1 MKRINMNEDTLTTS
15 LGTPSS
21 IQFDT
26 VADGTD
32 IILAYEVPD
41 KEISEDENHTH
52 TIWTKWDR
60 IEDNISTTKDDWNPW
75 SY

>member
-1 MKRINMNEDTLTTS
+1 MRQKMNEDTLITS

-32 IILAYEVPD
+32 IILTYEVPD
-41 KEISEDENHTH
+41 EEISEDENHTH

-60 IEDNISTTKDDWNPW
+60 IEDNISTTKGDW

>member
-32 IILAYEVPD
+32 IILTYEVPD
-41 KEISEDENHTH
+41 EEISEDENHTH
-52 TIWTKWDR
+52 TVWTKWDR
-60 IEDNISTTKDDWNPW
+60 IEDNISTTKDDRNPW

>member
-1 MKRINMNEDTLTTS
+1 MNENTLTTS

-32 IILAYEVPD
+32 VILTFEVPD
-41 KEISEDENHTH
+41 EEDSEDENHTH
-52 TIWTKWDR
+52 TVWTKWDR

>member
-1 MKRINMNEDTLTTS
+1 MNENSLTTS
-15 LGTPSS
+15 LGTPDT

-26 VADGTD
+26 VADRTD
-32 IILAYEVPD
+32 IILTYEVLD
-41 KEISEDENHTH
+41 KETSEGENHTH

-60 IEDNISTTKDDWNPW
+60 IEDNISTTKDDRNPW

>member
-1 MKRINMNEDTLTTS
+1 MNENSLTTS
-15 LGTPSS
+15 LGTPDT

-26 VADGTD
+26 MADGTD
-32 IILAYEVPD
+32 IILTYEVPD
-41 KEISEDENHTH
+41 KEASEDENHTH

-60 IEDNISTTKDDWNPW
+60 IEDNISTTKGDW

>member
-1 MKRINMNEDTLTTS
+1 MNEDTLTTS

-26 VADGTD
+26 MADGTD
-32 IILAYEVPD
+32 IILTYEVPD
-41 KEISEDENHTH
+41 KETSEDENHTH

-60 IEDNISTTKDDWNPW
+60 IEDNISTTKGDR

>member
-1 MKRINMNEDTLTTS
+1 MNENSLTTS
-15 LGTPSS
+15 LGTPDT

-26 VADGTD
+26 VADRTD
-32 IILAYEVPD
+32 IILTYEVPG
-41 KEISEDENHTH
+41 KETSEDENYTS

>member
-1 MKRINMNEDTLTTS
+1 MRQKMNEDTLITS

-32 IILAYEVPD
+32 IILTYEVPD
-41 KEISEDENHTH
+41 EEISEDENHTH
-52 TIWTKWDR
+52 TVWTKWDR
-60 IEDNISTTKDDWNPW
+60 IEDNISTTKDDRNPW

>member
-1 MKRINMNEDTLTTS
+1 MRQKMNEDTLITS

-32 IILAYEVPD
+32 IILTFEVSD
-41 KEISEDENHTH
+41 KETSEDENHTH

-60 IEDNISTTKDDWNPW
+60 IEDNISTTKDDRNPW
-75 SY
+75 GY

>member
-1 MKRINMNEDTLTTS
+1 MNEGTLTTS

-32 IILAYEVPD
+32 IILTFEVSD
-41 KEISEDENHTH
+41 KETSEDENHTH

-60 IEDNISTTKDDWNPW
+60 IEDNISTTKGDW

>member
-1 MKRINMNEDTLTTS
+1 MNEDTLITS

-32 IILAYEVPD
+32 IILSFEVPD
-41 KEISEDENHTH
+41 EEASEDENHTH
-52 TIWTKWDR
+52 TVWTKWDR

>member
-1 MKRINMNEDTLTTS
+1 MNENTLTTS
-15 LGTPSS
+15 LGTPDS

-32 IILAYEVPD
+32 IILTYEVLD
-41 KEISEDENHTH
+41 EETSEDENHTS
-52 TIWTKWDR
+52 TIWTRWDR
-60 IEDNISTTKDDWNPW
+60 IEDNISTTKDDRDPW